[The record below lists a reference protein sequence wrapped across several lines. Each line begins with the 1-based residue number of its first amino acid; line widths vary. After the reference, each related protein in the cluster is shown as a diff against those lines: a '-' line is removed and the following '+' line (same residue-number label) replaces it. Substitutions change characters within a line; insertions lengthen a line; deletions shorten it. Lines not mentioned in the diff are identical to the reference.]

1 MQITQ
6 IAKFSISSR
15 WIEQNPS
22 EAAEV
27 FSLLKIVPLKVDH
40 WFHKN
45 EFEYVAA
52 SENFRPVDIGIEV
65 PTVDIA
71 VTRDESG
78 KIVSAKAVY
87 PGEGK

>member
-1 MQITQ
+1 MKITQ
-6 IAKFSISSR
+6 VAKFSISSR

-40 WFHKN
+40 WFHKS

-52 SENFRPVDIGIEV
+52 SENFRPVEV
-65 PTVDIA
+65 GVEIPTVEIT
-71 VTRDESG
+71 VTIDESG
-78 KIVSAKAVY
+78 KVVSAKAVY
-87 PGEGK
+87 PEEGK